1 MNELRYLRA
10 GRRHVLRVVTPVALA
25 LSGPLLAGCSADI
38 TRFDNPSFAFN
49 DSTGS
54 VERSS
59 SGGYG
64 ATNLSD
70 QSPGAD
76 YGRSYTGPVTSSEPN
91 VRSARLPDV
100 AQSSG
105 NNYRDQQPSYS
116 SRGNNNYADSGYRA
130 PSSQPQ
136 YDSSGRSSSQTIV
149 VQSGDTLYGLSRR
162 HGVEL
167 SELMS
172 ANGLT
177 SSQLHPGQRLTLP
190 GGGSAAPRSYDPP
203 ARTASVQQPSYRA
216 PATPPATAQS
226 DWGGSYTVASGDS
239 LYNIAR
245 RHGTTTSE
253 LQRHNGISD
262 PRRVMP
268 GTVLKVPGYGA
279 GSSTLAQTRPEPQ
292 PQRVAS
298 LDNNYTR
305 TDATPAAGP
314 APTSN
319 QASQMTQPRGVRTV
333 SIAPPTQ
340 TQAQASDS
348 ASSASKLRWPVRGR
362 VIDNFGPRSDGTHND
377 GVNLAVPSGTD
388 VHAAEEG
395 VVAYAGSELRGYG
408 NLILLRHSNGW
419 VTAYAHNDAV
429 NVKRGDKVTRGQV
442 IAKAGKTGQ
451 VDQPQLHF
459 ELRMGSKPVDPLP
472 YLETL

>member
-1 MNELRYLRA
+1 MNELLYLRA
-10 GRRHVLRVVTPVALA
+10 GRRHILRVVTPVALA

-38 TRFDNPSFAFN
+38 TRFDSPSFAFN

-54 VERSS
+54 VDRSS
-59 SGGYG
+59 GYG

-76 YGRSYTGPVTSSEPN
+76 YGRSYTGPVTSTEPN
-91 VRSARLPDV
+91 VRSSRLPDV
-100 AQSSG
+100 AENSDNSYGNQRSPYSG
-105 NNYRDQQPSYS
+105 GR
-116 SRGNNNYADSGYRA
+116 NNNYADSGYRA
-130 PSSQPQ
+130 PSPQRQ
-136 YDSSGRSSSQTIV
+136 YDSGRSSSGQTIV

-167 SELMS
+167 AELMS
-172 ANGLT
+172 VNGLT

-190 GGGSAAPRSYDPP
+190 GGASAAPRSYNSPSQ
-203 ARTASVQQPSYRA
+203 TASVQQPSTYSA
-216 PATPPATAQS
+216 PTTTRTATQS
-226 DWGGSYTVASGDS
+226 DWGGSYTVVSGDS

-245 RHGTTTSE
+245 RHGTTTRE

-268 GTVLKVPGYGA
+268 GTVLRVPGYG
-279 GSSTLAQTRPEPQ
+279 SDTSTVAQTRSEPQ

-305 TDATPAAGP
+305 TDATPSASPAAP
-314 APTSN
+314 S
-319 QASQMTQPRGVRTV
+319 ASQSRQVTQPRGVRTV
-333 SIAPPTQ
+333 SIAPPTHTQ
-340 TQAQASDS
+340 TQS
-348 ASSASKLRWPVRGR
+348 ADTSSSASKLRWPVRGR

-377 GVNLAVPSGTD
+377 GVNLAVPAGTD

-419 VTAYAHNDAV
+419 VTAYAHNDAM